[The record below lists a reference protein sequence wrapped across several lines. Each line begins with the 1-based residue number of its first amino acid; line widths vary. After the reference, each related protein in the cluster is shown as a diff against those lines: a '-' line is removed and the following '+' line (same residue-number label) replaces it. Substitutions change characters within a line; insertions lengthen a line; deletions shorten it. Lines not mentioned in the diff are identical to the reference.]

1 MKVNHATIN
10 NAEVVLNALFLHNIP
25 YHANNYDIEYVL
37 KPLIHIK
44 ELILFLDSNNQFKGC
59 AKLLVEKKEDFQ
71 KLLTYSGK
79 LKLFNRFIFINKF
92 IHKNKISQ
100 PNNEKKTSEILDKNK
115 NKNNVWFEKKILN
128 NNKIN
133 KNNKK
138 TQSNFIHQEKT
149 NKINKNLTNKIRNKN
164 RKISKNQIVIFNLPN
179 KINQEFLKKLFKEY
193 KILEIIILNNKNNN
207 QKFSFVTFQ
216 NEDLR
221 DKALSLNG
229 IFIYKKKIFIK
240 KAFEKKNFKK
250 KNITPT
256 NNINNNF
263 NEILEKRIINLENE
277 IKKLKLIIDNNSNSI
292 INLNKN
298 SENKINKNF
307 EKGVQ
312 TQKRNPKTNY
322 KEKNKNKNENYHYE
336 EKSIEI
342 DIEKEDD
349 VNKSKNKIINK
360 QKNNKPSLADFFLS
374 IGQTITK
381 QKPNFKPFSFTN
393 NFKKN
398 NNFHLPNTQE

>member
-25 YHANNYDIEYVL
+25 YHANYYDIEYVL

-71 KLLTYSGK
+71 KLLTYS
-79 LKLFNRFIFINKF
+79 
-92 IHKNKISQ
+92 
-100 PNNEKKTSEILDKNK
+100 
-115 NKNNVWFEKKILN
+115 
-128 NNKIN
+128 
-133 KNNKK
+133 
-138 TQSNFIHQEKT
+138 
-149 NKINKNLTNKIRNKN
+149 
-164 RKISKNQIVIFNLPN
+164 
-179 KINQEFLKKLFKEY
+179 EFLKKLFKEY

-221 DKALSLNG
+221 DKALSFDG

-307 EKGVQ
+307 EKGAQ

-322 KEKNKNKNENYHYE
+322 KEINKNKNENLHYE

-360 QKNNKPSLADFFLS
+360 QKK
-374 IGQTITK
+374 
-381 QKPNFKPFSFTN
+381 
-393 NFKKN
+393 
-398 NNFHLPNTQE
+398 